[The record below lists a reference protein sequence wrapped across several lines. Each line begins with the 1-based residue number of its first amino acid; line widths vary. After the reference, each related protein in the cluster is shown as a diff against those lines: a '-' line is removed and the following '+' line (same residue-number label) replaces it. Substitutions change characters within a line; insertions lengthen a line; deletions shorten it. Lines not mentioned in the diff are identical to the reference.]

1 MEVTLAIR
9 RLIPLTL
16 ALVCASWLAFAQNK
30 PIPQL
35 VKKGEKYT
43 FMVDGK
49 PFIIMGGQVGNNSAF
64 PDRMER
70 VWPIMK
76 AMSANMIQF
85 PVYWDE
91 IEPQQG
97 RFEFGAFDQ
106 ILTSARAA
114 GLRVVPL
121 WFGTWKNGMMD
132 YVPAWIKADPVRFA
146 HVLNSH
152 RERVKVLSPN
162 SKTNMEADRQ
172 AFSALMKHIREID
185 EADRT
190 VIMVQ
195 VENEPGIF
203 GSVRDFSAETTKLF
217 NGPVPDSL
225 VTALKKKPGTW
236 KEVFGKR
243 ADEFFNAHSMA
254 TYINE
259 VAKAGKEAYPLPMY
273 MNVWNG
279 GDGFG
284 ENESQM
290 EYPGE
295 AYPSG
300 GATTTVHDLY
310 KAVAKSID
318 IIAID
323 CYWQSPRKF
332 RDATQKFKRPDNPLF
347 VAETGRGIA
356 MGAFFWVIGEF
367 DAIGFSPYGID
378 GGGGRGAADWVSAV
392 GVDYRVCGPAM
403 NIIAD
408 LQGTGKLQVAVEEQG
423 IQGKNLFFDQ
433 YDMAVR
439 FGGAPRPGGA
449 PAAPVSQPAAPGP
462 TGPGRVMVAQLA
474 PDEFL
479 FMGASVSVDIH
490 PAYGSGYTAAQY
502 LRAEEGTYQG
512 GVWKAAAVRNGD
524 IRALSLPANGAM
536 MKVKLTRY

>member
-1 MEVTLAIR
+1 M
-9 RLIPLTL
+9 
-16 ALVCASWLAFAQNK
+16 
-30 PIPQL
+30 
-35 VKKGEKYT
+35 
-43 FMVDGK
+43 
-49 PFIIMGGQVGNNSAF
+49 
-64 PDRMER
+64 
-70 VWPIMK
+70 
-76 AMSANMIQF
+76 
-85 PVYWDE
+85 
-91 IEPQQG
+91 
-97 RFEFGAFDQ
+97 
-106 ILTSARAA
+106 
-114 GLRVVPL
+114 
-121 WFGTWKNGMMD
+121 
-132 YVPAWIKADPVRFA
+132 
-146 HVLNSH
+146 
-152 RERVKVLSPN
+152 
-162 SKTNMEADRQ
+162 
-172 AFSALMKHIREID
+172 
-185 EADRT
+185 
-190 VIMVQ
+190 
-195 VENEPGIF
+195 
-203 GSVRDFSAETTKLF
+203 LF
-217 NGPVPDSL
+217 RS
-225 VTALKKKPGTW
+225 
-236 KEVFGKR
+236 
-243 ADEFFNAHSMA
+243 
-254 TYINE
+254 
-259 VAKAGKEAYPLPMY
+259 
-273 MNVWNG
+273 
-279 GDGFG
+279 
-284 ENESQM
+284 
-290 EYPGE
+290 GE

-318 IIAID
+318 VIAID

-356 MGAFFWVIGEF
+356 AGGFFWVIGEF

-378 GGGGRGAADWVSAV
+378 GGGGRGGADWVSAV

-439 FGGAPRPGGA
+439 FGGMQFGGPPTA
-449 PAAPVSQPAAPGP
+449 PASQPAAPP
-462 TGPGRVMVAQLA
+462 ATGPGRVMVAQLA

-524 IRALSLPANGAM
+524 IRALSLPANGSM